1 MAVLKSTNVQGALC
15 VNGVAVGGAKDFK
28 FCCFTASTN
37 FTPSQ
42 DLVDGNGIVDA
53 VLVGGGGAGGGA
65 GFVGQTSGPAMTS
78 RMGSGGGG
86 ATAIRKSFP
95 ITATTNCA
103 VAIGAGGVG
112 AKLQTQC
119 IVAISGTFGGCT
131 TFGGDLVGGGGP
143 GAVFLS
149 NAVEG
154 RVYNGGNCS
163 GVGGGGM
170 VKDVERL
177 SKFNSTAW
185 TPSPNTGCNNAEFG
199 VGFRGVSSCKCACKK
214 ALITGGTVDPTRY
227 HWEATCCAN
236 PNFASQT
243 YNSPAAGNNIQ
254 EGFLAEKGIDSW
266 GDGTRYAGTLHD
278 NCHYGSGFTTGS
290 DVGDGVSAEG
300 NCWYARW
307 RGEGG
312 SCDFGKLSQGNG
324 ACKALNNSTHKGFG
338 ALGAQVGIC
347 LCYPRNN
354 CIGCA
359 FVDGMSGNDGVV
371 VIKWFQ

>member
-42 DLVDGNGIVDA
+42 DLVDGNAIVDA

-65 GFVGQTSGPAMTS
+65 GITCASVAEQMGT
-78 RMGSGGGG
+78 RMGAGGGG
-86 ATAIRKSFP
+86 ATAIRRSFP

-103 VAIGAGGVG
+103 VVIGAGGVG
-112 AKLQTQC
+112 AILSGEC
-119 IVAISGTFGGCT
+119 IVGTAGTFGGCT

-143 GAVFLS
+143 GATFLA
-149 NAVEG
+149 NAISG
-154 RVYNGGNCS
+154 RIYNGGNCS

-170 VKDVERL
+170 VRDVERL
-177 SKFNSTAW
+177 SKFNAAAW
-185 TPSPNTGCNNAEFG
+185 NPSPGPGCNSGEFQT
-199 VGFRGVSSCKCACKK
+199 GFRPTSACKCACKK
-214 ALITGGTVDPTRY
+214 ALITGGTVDPASN
-227 HWEATCCAN
+227 HWESTCCATVN
-236 PNFASQT
+236 YATQT
-243 YNSPAAGNNIQ
+243 CNSPSVGNKIQ

-266 GDGTRYAGTLHD
+266 GDGTRYAGTLHNTCD
-278 NCHYGSGFTTGS
+278 YGPGFYTGS
-290 DVGDGVSAEG
+290 SVGDGASADG

-312 SCDFGKLSQGNG
+312 SCDFGKLSTGNG
-324 ACKALNNSTHKGFG
+324 ACHALNNSTHKGFG
-338 ALGAQVGIC
+338 AVGAKVGIC
-347 LCYPRNN
+347 TCYPRNN